1 MRGALEKGPVVLFV
15 TSGCRLV
22 LRLVAAAVIVAAL
35 SPPIFARRDDPEFL
49 WLSPPTWGVA
59 WTAMMRDLQAAAD
72 RGYRLVPLPSSSFLM
87 LAQKS
92 ADATERVEYV
102 LASTGKDVD
111 RKAALGYHLVHN
123 FVMVRNKG
131 MTVRTHEYS
140 EVATRR
146 RQSMED
152 ELLVAARQG
161 FRVVALAVQPVLG
174 VGSFVTGVDDSE
186 FVAIMER
193 PVQPTGGAPPEYI
206 VLSSVKVATMQ
217 TELQAAADRGYR
229 LFDAAWGST
238 LLLEKIGDAD
248 PIDYLALSTANT
260 ATMEREMAKASA
272 EGYRFA
278 ATLGGGFREFVVVM
292 QRPKGNR
299 LRTHEQVLHAAARL
313 GTLKRET
320 LARMEKGFRVVGL
333 TYVSGFGRN
342 VETVAILERPVQ

>member
-1 MRGALEKGPVVLFV
+1 M
-15 TSGCRLV
+15 
-22 LRLVAAAVIVAAL
+22 
-35 SPPIFARRDDPEFL
+35 
-49 WLSPPTWGVA
+49 
-59 WTAMMRDLQAAAD
+59 
-72 RGYRLVPLPSSSFLM
+72 
-87 LAQKS
+87 
-92 ADATERVEYV
+92 
-102 LASTGKDVD
+102 
-111 RKAALGYHLVHN
+111 
-123 FVMVRNKG
+123 
-131 MTVRTHEYS
+131 
-140 EVATRR
+140 
-146 RQSMED
+146 
-152 ELLVAARQG
+152 
-161 FRVVALAVQPVLG
+161 VALALQPVLG
-174 VGSFVTGVDDSE
+174 VRSFVTGVDDSE

-193 PVQPTGGAPPEYI
+193 PVQPTGGALPEYI
-206 VLSSVKVATMQ
+206 VLSSLKVATMQ

-238 LLLEKIGDAD
+238 VLLEKIGDAD